1 MRRIGQVQRREEGS
15 VRRARR
21 AGEDIS
27 AESGVEPQHLLPR
40 VCQGTR
46 VLREAADE
54 GAAGTF
60 STA

>member
-1 MRRIGQVQRREEGS
+1 MRSIGQVQRREEGT

-21 AGEDIS
+21 AGEGVS
-27 AESGVEPQHLLPR
+27 AEGGVEPQHLLPR
-40 VCQGTR
+40 VRQGAR
-46 VLREAADE
+46 ILREAADE